1 FFQIGQRRIKNV
13 VSLLYLG
20 FIFALGQILVVRF
33 IIVVDAFCQNRS
45 TQVNV
50 GLQVIGVNGQC
61 FLVRSDGLVV
71 LIKGCLG
78 NAQVILQG
86 FIVGRLLGLLL
97 SRFLY
102 CFLVAC
108 HEVQFDVVCG
118 DLSIFR
124 VFLRGDLRIFQ
135 CIGRVAELQVQT

>member
-86 FIVGRLLGLLL
+86 FIVGRADRKSTRLN
-97 SRFLY
+97 SSHVKSSY
-102 CFLVAC
+102 A
-108 HEVQFDVVCG
+108 
-118 DLSIFR
+118 
-124 VFLRGDLRIFQ
+124 VFCLKKQKRNRH
-135 CIGRVAELQVQT
+135 VH